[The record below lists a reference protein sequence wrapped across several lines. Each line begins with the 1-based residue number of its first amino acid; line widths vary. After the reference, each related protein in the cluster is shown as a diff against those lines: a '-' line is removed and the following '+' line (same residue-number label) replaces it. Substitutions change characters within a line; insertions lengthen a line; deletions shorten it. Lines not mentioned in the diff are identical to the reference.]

1 MAAGTIT
8 ADLNSLDNQISGLRI
23 RRNEIREFEGWRQ
36 GMHSTS
42 ETSDGLW
49 KKVYVHQDSFY
60 VVLYILTCND
70 FFNIKK

>member
-8 ADLNSLDNQISGLRI
+8 TDWSSLDNQINGLRI
-23 RRNEIREFEGWRQ
+23 RRNEIKDFEGWRQ

-49 KKVYVHQDSFY
+49 KKVFVHQNSVGGHQNTKTTQTR
-60 VVLYILTCND
+60 VV
-70 FFNIKK
+70 

>member
-8 ADLNSLDNQISGLRI
+8 TDWSSLDNQINGLRI
-23 RRNEIREFEGWRQ
+23 RRNEIKDFEGWRQ

-49 KKVYVHQDSFY
+49 KKVFVHQNSFY
-60 VVLYILTCND
+60 VGGHQNTKTTQTRVV
-70 FFNIKK
+70 